1 MSEKTNIESKPR
13 KSKLKI
19 AILVIIFVIIG
30 IVISASY
37 SMLNNQNELDKLKG
51 LGYTNTNF
59 RFGLNPPAGWSINET
74 TTGAFGVY
82 FVNHNTTA
90 SLAVYAPYSLSGGE
104 TLQSYAMN
112 DVESFRTNIND
123 FSLISS
129 VSKTINGL
137 NAYEIVYTGT
147 IGTSFVKQSQT
158 YIEKDGHMIIAVY
171 TGNPP
176 SSFDLN
182 LLTVDQ
188 SINSII
194 FV

>member
-1 MSEKTNIESKPR
+1 MVKKFHE
-13 KSKLKI
+13 
-19 AILVIIFVIIG
+19 
-30 IVISASY
+30 
-37 SMLNNQNELDKLKG
+37 ELDKLKS
-51 LGYTNTNF
+51 LGYTKIEF
-59 RFGLNPPAGWSINET
+59 RFGLNPPVGWSVNET

-82 FVNHNTTA
+82 FTNPNNTA
-90 SLAVYAPYSLSGGE
+90 SLAIFAPYSLSGGK

-112 DVESFRTNIND
+112 DVESFRTTIND

-129 VSKTINGL
+129 ISKTINGL
-137 NAYEIVYTGT
+137 NAYETVYTGT
-147 IGTSFVKQSQT
+147 IGTSFVKQSQI

-171 TGNPP
+171 SGNPP

-182 LLTVDQ
+182 LPTVDQ